1 MPEYSFNQN
10 RVKGDDMNSCNI
22 NPQDLM
28 PFFVL
33 TFVALALFV
42 SLIAAIIKTWIYCM
56 IFHKAGY
63 KWAWGLL
70 TLVPIANIIMPF
82 VLALGDWPV
91 RREVRQLKQQLGKP
105 QVG

>member
-1 MPEYSFNQN
+1 MDCSNFNPN
-10 RVKGDDMNSCNI
+10 DVA
-22 NPQDLM
+22 

-33 TFVALALFV
+33 AFVAIALFV
-42 SLIAAIIKTWIYCM
+42 SLIVAIIKTWIYCM

-70 TLVPIANIIMPF
+70 TLVPVANIMMTF

-91 RREVRQLKQQLGKP
+91 RRELRQLKQPAKTAG
-105 QVG
+105 